1 MPTLIDFRRRIRS
14 VKNTQQITRA
24 MKFVAAARLRKAQE
38 RVLASR
44 PYARQILRVLRSASG
59 RMEQVAHPLLTRPE
73 GPEKKPLVIIISA
86 DRGLCG
92 AFNTNVLRKTA
103 EFLRANADK
112 KIELVAVGR
121 RARDA
126 MRRTRLPLKAEMVNV
141 TMNVK
146 FSDAQELAALAVE
159 AFTGGEADAVYL
171 IYNEFKNVLVQRL
184 VVWRLLPI
192 EPEVVTGPRR
202 EGAAEPA
209 HIAGQAAEVDYIYEQ
224 PPKEIFDRLVPRYVD
239 TEVFRALL
247 ESSAAE
253 HAARMTAMDAAT
265 NNASEL
271 IDSLTL
277 HMNKVR
283 QAAITKEIIEVVS
296 GAASAG

>member
-1 MPTLIDFRRRIRS
+1 MATLLDFRRRIRS

-24 MKFVAAARLRKAQE
+24 MKFIAAARLRRAQE

-44 PYARQILRVLRSASG
+44 PYAQQILRVLRSASK
-59 RMEQVAHPLLTRPE
+59 RMETVAHPLLAVRPE
-73 GPEKKPLVIIISA
+73 ERLLVVVIAA

-92 AFNTNVLRKTA
+92 AFNTNVLRRAA
-103 EFLRANADK
+103 EFLRANREK
-112 KIELVAVGR
+112 KIQVVAVGKRVSDALR
-121 RARDA
+121 RIRMPA
-126 MRRTRLPLKAEMVNV
+126 LAEMTGV

-146 FSDAQELAALAVE
+146 FSHAKELADLIIGLYTRAEV
-159 AFTGGEADAVYL
+159 DAVYFVL
-171 IYNEFKNVLVQRL
+171 NEFKNVLVQR
-184 VVWRLLPI
+184 VQTVRLLPI
-192 EPEVVTGPRR
+192 PPEVV
-202 EGAAEPA
+202 AEPPQEA
-209 HIAGQAAEVDYIYEQ
+209 MSQAGHAKGIAEVDYIYAQ
-224 PPKEIFDRLVPRYVD
+224 PPAEIFADMMPRYV
-239 TEVFRALL
+239 EAEILRGLL

-265 NNASEL
+265 NNAADMIE
-271 IDSLTL
+271 SLTL

>member
-1 MPTLIDFRRRIRS
+1 MATLLDFRRRIRS

-24 MKFVAAARLRKAQE
+24 MKFIAAARLRRAQE

-44 PYARQILRVLRSASG
+44 PYAQQILRVLRSASK
-59 RMEQVAHPLLTRPE
+59 RMETVAHPLLAVRPE
-73 GPEKKPLVIIISA
+73 ERLLVVVIAA

-92 AFNTNVLRKTA
+92 AFNTNVLRRAA
-103 EFLRANADK
+103 EFLRANREK
-112 KIELVAVGR
+112 KIQVVAVGKRVSDALR
-121 RARDA
+121 RIRMPA
-126 MRRTRLPLKAEMVNV
+126 LAEMTGV

-146 FSDAQELAALAVE
+146 FSHAKELADLIIGLYTRAEV
-159 AFTGGEADAVYL
+159 DAVYCVL
-171 IYNEFKNVLVQRL
+171 NEFKNVLVQR
-184 VVWRLLPI
+184 VQTVRLLPI
-192 EPEVVTGPRR
+192 PPEVV
-202 EGAAEPA
+202 AEPPQEA
-209 HIAGQAAEVDYIYEQ
+209 MSQAGHAKGIAEVDYIYAQ
-224 PPKEIFDRLVPRYVD
+224 PPAEIFADMMPRYV
-239 TEVFRALL
+239 EAEILRGLL

-265 NNASEL
+265 NNAADMIE
-271 IDSLTL
+271 SLTL